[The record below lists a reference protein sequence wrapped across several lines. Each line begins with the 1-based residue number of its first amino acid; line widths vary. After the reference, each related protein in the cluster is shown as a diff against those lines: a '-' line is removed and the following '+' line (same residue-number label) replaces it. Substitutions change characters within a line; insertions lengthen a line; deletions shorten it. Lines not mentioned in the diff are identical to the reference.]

1 MIIRHD
7 TSISNII
14 YLHEIVLI
22 LDKPQTGHNSYSNV
36 LDCSHIIVKAHI
48 LHYEKFRDMNSRS
61 PRFCQSSTWGGAH
74 GFVTVVCTDELYIVC
89 IQETFCWPYTKYNR
103 PF

>member
-36 LDCSHIIVKAHI
+36 LDCSHIIITITSVLSIYVDWFFGYYLAI
-48 LHYEKFRDMNSRS
+48 YYYYI
-61 PRFCQSSTWGGAH
+61 STGSCGAVDPEH
-74 GFVTVVCTDELYIVC
+74 QC
-89 IQETFCWPYTKYNR
+89 
-103 PF
+103 